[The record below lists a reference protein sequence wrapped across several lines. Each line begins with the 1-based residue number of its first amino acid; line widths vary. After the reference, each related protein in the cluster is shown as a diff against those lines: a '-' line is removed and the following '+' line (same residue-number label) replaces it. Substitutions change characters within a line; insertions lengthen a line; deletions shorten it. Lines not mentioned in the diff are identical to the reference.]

1 MSLCKAGFH
10 KSIITLTFSI
20 FFFLQISQL
29 VQDIQRLQSSI
40 SKLQE
45 SSASQIARLEEQL
58 EQRRQHIVHLEA
70 RLDAQRDYEDVKRE
84 LR

>member
-1 MSLCKAGFH
+1 MTSLNFKGIDNN
-10 KSIITLTFSI
+10 KTKYLI
-20 FFFLQISQL
+20 FFNFQISQL

-45 SSASQIARLEEQL
+45 NSATQIARLEEEL
-58 EQRRQHIVHLEA
+58 EQKRQHIAHLEA
-70 RLDAQRDYEDVKRE
+70 RLDAQRDYDEVKRE